1 MAGHNKWSKVKHIKA
16 RVDVIKGRVFS
27 KCSHEIALAARA
39 GGGDP
44 DANPRLRTAIDNAKA
59 VSMPKDNIERAIK
72 KGTGE
77 LGGDAIVE
85 VMYEGYGPEGI
96 AFMVTMATDNLNRS
110 AADVRSIFTKNKG
123 SVATQGSVSFQF
135 DHKGEIRIPADAI
148 DAGKLLEVAIEA
160 GADEATSEG
169 DEHVLLS
176 APAELAAVAQSLRDA
191 GISVAS
197 EKLVHIPQ
205 NPSVVTDAGIA
216 RQVLKLHDQLDDY
229 PDTVAVFTN
238 FDVAEEILDQLQD

>member
-16 RVDVIKGRVFS
+16 RVDAVKGRVFS

-44 DANPRLRTAIDNAKA
+44 AANPRLRTAIDNAKS

-77 LGGDAIVE
+77 LGGDAIQE

-110 AADVRSIFTKNKG
+110 AADVRSIFTKNNG
-123 SVATQGSVSFQF
+123 SVATQGSVAFQF
-135 DHKGEIRIPADAI
+135 DHVGEVRIPADALE
-148 DAGKLLEVAIEA
+148 AGKLLEVAIEA
-160 GADEATSEG
+160 GADEAFTEE
-169 DEHVLLS
+169 DEHVFQS
-176 APAELAAVAQSLRDA
+176 APTELAVVAQSLRDA
-191 GISVAS
+191 GLGVSS
-197 EKLVHIPQ
+197 EKLVYIPQ
-205 NPSVVTDAGIA
+205 NPSVVTDAVIA

-229 PDTVAVFTN
+229 PDTVAIFTN
-238 FDVAEEILDQLQD
+238 FDVADEILDQLED